1 MVMVGGIGGKSG
13 GAGGL
18 DPKDL
23 KPGGKRK
30 YYLPPRYLRDFYIFN
45 AEK

>member
-23 KPGGKRK
+23 KPGGGSVSTSFH
-30 YYLPPRYLRDFYIFN
+30 PDI
-45 AEK
+45 